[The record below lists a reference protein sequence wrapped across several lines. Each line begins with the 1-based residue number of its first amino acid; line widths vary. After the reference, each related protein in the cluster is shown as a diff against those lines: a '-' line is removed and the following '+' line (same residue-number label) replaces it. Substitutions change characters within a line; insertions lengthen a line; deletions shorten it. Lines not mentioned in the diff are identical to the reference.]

1 MEEDIHS
8 YTLVV
13 NLGLYDLQ
21 YWKSGWRLQ
30 QPPSENTFGKKRS
43 GELGL
48 ILPVISYLR
57 YVKKEVDG

>member
-1 MEEDIHS
+1 MTFSTENPDGG
-8 YTLVV
+8 Y
-13 NLGLYDLQ
+13 NN
-21 YWKSGWRLQ
+21 
-30 QPPSENTFGKKRS
+30 PPSENTFGKKRS